1 LSIHQTPN
9 GAGAML
15 HIQGPFGR
23 AYFSASAL
31 AHTKVVPNTFFSNGF
46 TSKVLFQ
53 NELEGMSQKSGSP
66 GFSSRHFCTIALPPV
81 QIIFFGPALNP

>member
-53 NELEGMSQKSGSP
+53 N
-66 GFSSRHFCTIALPPV
+66 
-81 QIIFFGPALNP
+81 